1 MIWGTPSKAKA
12 RSQSFDYDFAA
23 AEVARIYVPLHQR
36 A

>member
-23 AEVARIYVPLHQR
+23 EVARIYVPLHQR